1 MKKTLSNIFYSC
13 CSQLLGIIVPLITSP
28 YLSRVLK
35 PTSLGIYTYIDSV
48 SQVFMMIGLIGLSN
62 YGIREVAYRKS
73 NKEDRSRV
81 FYEIMLLRSILLI
94 ISYLLYC
101 LFMNNSIY
109 GRYSLLQVIWFA
121 GSFLDVVW
129 YFNGLEDF
137 KTVVLRTFFVKVAT
151 VVLIILFIK
160 SPEDLEKYIILM
172 GLCQIFAAVICYFNL
187 KKVICRVKLR
197 TIKITRH
204 IIPTLKIAL
213 PEIVTLIYY
222 QMDKIMLEF
231 LLKSPEIIAF
241 YDLGQKIVRIPV
253 TAITAISTVM
263 LPRNSRYIIENDTQN
278 LNKSI
283 QLMIDF
289 SIMLIVPM
297 CLGLMAIAYGFV
309 PWFYGD
315 GYLMVAPIIICLCP
329 VILARGL
336 SSISGSQYLIPSNNT
351 TYLTISS
358 AFSAILNL
366 IVNFAAIPI
375 WGVYGAVLGTI
386 MAEFSV
392 TLIQFHYMRKKVKV
406 VNMCKHFIKYTVF
419 SLIAVIPVY
428 FIYTHMKIG
437 IIATMLEIII
447 AIVIYIL
454 LLIIGKDHF
463 IQLTKDLIKK

>member
-13 CSQLLGIIVPLITSP
+13 CSQLLSIIVPLITSP

-48 SQVFMMIGLIGLSN
+48 SQVFMMVGLIGLTN
-62 YGIREVAYRKS
+62 YGIREIAYCKN
-73 NKEDRSRV
+73 NKKNRSKV
-81 FYEIMLLRSILLI
+81 FYELMILRSILFI
-94 ISYLLYC
+94 ISYILYY

-109 GRYSLLQVIWFA
+109 GRYSLLQIVWFA

-137 KTVVLRTFFVKVAT
+137 KTVVWRTFIVKVLT
-151 VVLIILFIK
+151 IILIMLFIK
-160 SPEDLEKYIILM
+160 SPNHLELYIILM
-172 GLCQIFAAVICYFNL
+172 GLCQSLAALICYFNL
-187 KKVICRVKLR
+187 KKEICFVNLKDLNI
-197 TIKITRH
+197 IKH
-204 IIPTLKIAL
+204 LMPTLKIAL

-263 LPRNSRYIIENDTQN
+263 LPRNSRYIIENDMVN
-278 LNKSI
+278 LKNSI
-283 QLMIDF
+283 QIMVDF
-289 SIMLIVPM
+289 SIMLIIPM
-297 CLGLMAIAYGFV
+297 CFGLMAIAYGFV
-309 PWFYGD
+309 PWFYGED
-315 GYLMVAPIIICLCP
+315 YIMVAPIIITLCP
-329 VILARGL
+329 VIIARGL

-351 TYLTISS
+351 VYLTVSS

-366 IVNFAAIPI
+366 VINYITIPI

-392 TLIQFHYMRKKVKV
+392 TLIQFYYMRKKIQVD
-406 VNMCKHFIKYTVF
+406 NMLKNFIKYSIF
-419 SLIAVIPVY
+419 SIVSVIPVY
-428 FIYTHMKIG
+428 YIYINTNIS
-437 IIATMLEIII
+437 ILSTLLEIMI
-447 AIVIYIL
+447 AIIFYAL
-454 LLIIGKDHF
+454 LLF
-463 IQLTKDLIKK
+463 ITKDKFVQLLQKIIK